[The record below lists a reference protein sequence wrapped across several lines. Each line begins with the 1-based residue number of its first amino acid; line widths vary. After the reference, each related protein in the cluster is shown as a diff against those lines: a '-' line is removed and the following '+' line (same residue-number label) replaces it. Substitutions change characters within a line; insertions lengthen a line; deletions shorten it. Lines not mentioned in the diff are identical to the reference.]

1 MALLERLRRTIY
13 PEKHTTGAKMR
24 KIRWKKNLSA
34 KDVGNACGVLD
45 MAVRNYETGERTP
58 KDYKLKE
65 IADFMGVDVA
75 ALQDRKINSGV
86 DVMHILFE
94 MEEDYGVKPMTMPEY
109 PYVCVASQ
117 NGAINEALKLW
128 LKKREQWENQEISDD
143 EYTDWKNA
151 FPAGCE
157 D

>member
-1 MALLERLRRTIY
+1 MALLERLRKTIY
-13 PEKHTTGAKMR
+13 PERHATGPKIR
-24 KIRWKKNLSA
+24 KIRRQKCLSA
-34 KDVGNACGVLD
+34 KDVGNACGILD
-45 MAVRNYETGERTP
+45 VALRNYELGLRTP
-58 KDYKLKE
+58 SSQNLFE